1 MAKPRVSWILPVPLL
16 VFAGALALLPL
27 AAVVRRPTPAPRLV
41 VEAFAVTIAVIALVW
56 LAWAALWLIEQ
67 RW

>member
-1 MAKPRVSWILPVPLL
+1 MSWLLPTLL
-16 VFAGALALLPL
+16 RFASVVALWPL
-27 AAVVRRPTPAPRLV
+27 AAIVRQPTSPPRLMA
-41 VEAFAVTIAVIALVW
+41 EAFITALAVIGLVW

>member
-1 MAKPRVSWILPVPLL
+1 MRWILPLPLL
-16 VFAGALALLPL
+16 VFAGAVALLPL
-27 AAVVRRPTPAPRLV
+27 AAVVRRPTSTPRLV
-41 VEAFAVTIAVIALVW
+41 VEAFAVSVAVIALVW